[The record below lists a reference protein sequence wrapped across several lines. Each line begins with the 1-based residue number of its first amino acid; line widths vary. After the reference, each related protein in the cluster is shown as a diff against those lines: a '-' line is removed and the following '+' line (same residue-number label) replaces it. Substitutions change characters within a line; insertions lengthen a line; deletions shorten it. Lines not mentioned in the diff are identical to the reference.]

1 MCESNVYLV
10 RDGKEELVLADVAY
24 IEPKG
29 DSFLLMGILG
39 NTVELKAKLFKL
51 DLMAHKILFTKTP

>member
-10 RDGKEELVLADVAY
+10 RDGKEELVLADVAS

-29 DSFLLMGILG
+29 DGFVLRGILG
-39 NTVELKAKLFKL
+39 DSVELKANLLKL

>member
-1 MCESNVYLV
+1 MCESNVYLI
-10 RDGKEELVLADVAY
+10 RDGKEELVLADVAS

-29 DSFLLMGILG
+29 DCFVLEGLLG
-39 NTVELKAKLFKL
+39 NRVELKAKLVKL